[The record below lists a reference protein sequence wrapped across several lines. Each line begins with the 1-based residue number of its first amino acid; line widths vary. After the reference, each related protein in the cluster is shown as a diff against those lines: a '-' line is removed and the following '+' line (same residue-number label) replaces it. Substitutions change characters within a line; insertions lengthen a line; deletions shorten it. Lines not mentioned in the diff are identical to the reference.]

1 VKRRS
6 LSRTAAALITATLV
20 FTACTSDD
28 DSGDE
33 VETSDA
39 PTETTGEETATETT
53 QASGDESATETT
65 EATAEES
72 MEESTDEST
81 TETTE
86 ATGDAGTGEEM
97 AGDVGTVGGSGCGT
111 PHGPYEAAEA
121 AGEVRAAWNDPLLS
135 FNNNTTHANATANAN
150 VAYLM
155 HSGFIYYDGDLN
167 LVNNDSFGTCTVESL
182 DPLTVTYTIN
192 EGVTWSDGTPVDAAD
207 MLLYWAAL
215 SGKYNDGNAAF
226 LADGTAIQTDDEGN
240 WLVREGAD
248 GEPRAE
254 TAEDYDATTGEL
266 LEGLEYIPAEGVQ
279 FDGSSEAYELVTE
292 TPTLS
297 EDGRSITL
305 KYDSFYVDYQNVP
318 PFGGDS
324 AATHVVGKNAL
335 GIEDPMEAK
344 QAVIDAIVNEDGAAL
359 APIAEF
365 WSSAFDQTS
374 LPDDPELYLSTGMY
388 LVTAYEELSEITFEV
403 NPNYSWGPMP
413 KVETIVYRI
422 IGDPTAAVQAL
433 ANEEIDVMQPQATA
447 DILTQLEEY
456 ADRGIEVVT
465 GDTGTYEHV
474 DLVFDNG
481 GPFDPATYGGDEA
494 TALAVRQAL
503 LKTLPRG
510 DFIDRLIAPLNPE
523 ATTRDSFT
531 QVVGSPPYENLATN
545 NGMADYAEVDIEGAI
560 ALLEEA
566 GVTTPIDVRVH
577 FADNNPRRASE
588 YELMAASAAEAGF
601 NLIDGRSA
609 TWGPELSDNSIYDMS
624 LFGWQSTAVAVADTE
639 ANFVTGGQNNYGH
652 YSNPDVDALY
662 EELKATSDAD
672 RQQEI
677 LLEIE
682 QNLVTDGFGVP
693 LFQHPGVTAFNSNY
707 VTGINPIPLS
717 PTMFWNVWD
726 WEAA

>member
-28 DSGDE
+28 DSTADE

-39 PTETTGEETATETT
+39 PTEETGDDTATATTEATEDTGEDT
-53 QASGDESATETT
+53 ATETT
-65 EATAEES
+65 EATEETG
-72 MEESTDEST
+72 EDTA

-86 ATGDAGTGEEM
+86 ATGDESTGGET
-97 AGDVGTVGGSGCGT
+97 AGDVGTVGGSGCGI

-135 FNNNTTHANATANAN
+135 FNNSTTHANATANAN
-150 VAYLM
+150 VMYLM
-155 HSGFIYYDGDLN
+155 HSSFNYYDADLN
-167 LVNNDSFGTCTVESL
+167 LVNNDSFGTCIVDSL
-182 DPLTVTYTIN
+182 DPLTITYTIN
-192 EGVTWSDGTPVDAAD
+192 EGVSWSDGTPVDAAD

-215 SGKYNDGNAAF
+215 SGKFNDGNAAF
-226 LADGTAIQTDDEGN
+226 LEDGTAIQTDADGN

-266 LEGLEYIPAEGVQ
+266 VEGLEYIPAEGVQ
-279 FDGSSEAYELVTE
+279 FDGSSEAYELVTQ
-292 TPTLS
+292 TPTIS
-297 EDGRSITL
+297 EDGRSMTMT
-305 KYDSFYVDYQNVP
+305 YDSFYVDYQQSP
-318 PFGGDS
+318 PFGPDS

-335 GIEDPMEAK
+335 GVEDPMEAK
-344 QAVIDAIVNEDGAAL
+344 QAVIDAIVNEDDAAL

-374 LPDDPELYLSTGMY
+374 LPDDPDLYLSTGMY

-403 NPNYSWGPMP
+403 NPNYNWGPMP
-413 KVETIVYRI
+413 KVQTIVYRI
-422 IGDPTAAVQAL
+422 IGDPTASVQAL

-447 DILTQLEEY
+447 DILTQLQEY
-456 ADRGIEVVT
+456 ADRGVEVLT

-503 LKTLPRG
+503 LKTVPRA
-510 DFIDRLIAPLNPE
+510 DFIERLIAPLNPE

-531 QVVGSPPYENLATN
+531 QVVGSPPYENLAAN

-560 ALLEEA
+560 ALLEGA

-588 YELMAASAAEAGF
+588 FELMAASAAEAGF

-672 RQQEI
+672 RQQEL

-682 QNLVTDGFGVP
+682 QNLVNDGFGVP

-707 VTGINPIPLS
+707 VTGISPIPLS
-717 PTMFWNVWD
+717 PTIFWNVWA